1 MQIRPILLLLAAP
14 LAAGPAVAQ
23 AVSLADRVIAA
34 ATLPALARDLRVS
47 GVPDKDVSDVLGVLS
62 NRKVRPEDARVILK
76 EEADAARQHG
86 PVDNFGAFV
95 QSKLDQGLRG
105 RELAAAI
112 RAEHAA
118 RGIKG
123 AAGRRDE
130 RVPAAGRKDD
140 DKRGEAK
147 EDEHKDHEDAKPDA
161 KGKGRD
167 ENPGTAANPGK
178 SGAAKQRGQR

>member
-1 MQIRPILLLLAAP
+1 MHIRPFLLLLAAP
-14 LAAGPAVAQ
+14 LAAGPVVAQ
-23 AVSLADRVIAA
+23 EMSLAERLIAA
-34 ATLPALARDLRVS
+34 ATLPALAGDLRVS
-47 GVPDKDVSDVLGVLS
+47 GVPDKDVSGILDVLS
-62 NRKVRPEDARVILK
+62 NRKVRPEDARIILK
-76 EEADAARQHG
+76 EEAVAARQHG

-118 RGIKG
+118 RGRKG
-123 AAGRRDE
+123 A
-130 RVPAAGRKDD
+130 VGRKDD
-140 DKRGEAK
+140 DKRGEPDAK
-147 EDEHKDHEDAKPDA
+147 EDEHKDHEDEKPDA